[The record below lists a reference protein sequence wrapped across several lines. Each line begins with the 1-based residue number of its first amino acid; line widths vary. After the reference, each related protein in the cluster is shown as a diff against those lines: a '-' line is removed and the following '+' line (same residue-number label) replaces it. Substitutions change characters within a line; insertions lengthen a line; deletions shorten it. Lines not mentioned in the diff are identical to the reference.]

1 MGKSIEITGLKSETK
16 KKLTEI
22 FIILEKYR

>member
-1 MGKSIEITGLKSETK
+1 MDKSIEIIRLKSETK

>member
-1 MGKSIEITGLKSETK
+1 MDISAIYK

-22 FIILEKYR
+22 FSLH